1 MSVTTNRFGM
11 NKRIVFFGNERLVS
25 GLESTDAP
33 ILRGL
38 IERGYQVV
46 AVVSHYSDSKSRN
59 QRPLEV
65 AEIAKKHD
73 IPLYL
78 PARPSEISDEIR
90 SLKPDAAV
98 LVAYGRIISQAV
110 IDLFPLGIINIHPSL
125 LPEFRGPTPI
135 ESAILNGATTTG
147 VSIMKLSAGMDD
159 GPVFAQQEITIANDT
174 KQELYSKVVDSSTAL
189 LFSVLPSILDGTL
202 QPKAQNDAKATYS
215 KLIEKSDGI
224 IDWNKPAVAI
234 ERQIRAYAGWPQSKT
249 TLAGID
255 IVITQASVNEL
266 SLQVGTIDVGKNR
279 LTVGTG
285 DKSLDILTLKPAG
298 KKEMPVQAFL
308 SGYRSQ
314 LS

>member
-1 MSVTTNRFGM
+1 M

-78 PARPSEISDEIR
+78 PARPSEISDEIG

-135 ESAILNGATTTG
+135 ESAILNGTTTTG

-174 KQELYSKVVDSSTAL
+174 KRELYSKVVDSSTAL

-215 KLIEKSDGI
+215 KLIEKSNGI

-279 LTVGTG
+279 LTVGTS

>member
-1 MSVTTNRFGM
+1 M

-33 ILRGL
+33 ILTGL
-38 IERGYQVV
+38 IERGYQVA
-46 AVVSHYSDSKSRN
+46 AVVSHHSASKSRN

-65 AEIAKKHD
+65 AEIAKKHN

-78 PARPSEISDEIR
+78 PAKPNEIIDEIR

-135 ESAILNGATTTG
+135 ESAILNGNTKTG

-159 GPVFAQQEITIANDT
+159 GPVFAQQKIPLAGDT
-174 KQELYSKVVDSSTAL
+174 KQEVYKKVVDSSTQL
-189 LFSVLPSILDGTL
+189 LFDILPSILDGSL
-202 QPKAQNDAKATYS
+202 QPKAQDDTKATYS
-215 KLIEKSDGI
+215 KLIDKSDGI
-224 IDWNKPAVAI
+224 IDWNKPAIQI
-234 ERQIRAYAGWPQSKT
+234 EREIRAYAGWPQSKT
-249 TLAGID
+249 NLAGID

-266 SLQVGTIDVGKNR
+266 RLPIGAIDTDKNR
-279 LTVGTG
+279 LTIGTS
-285 DKSLDILTLKPAG
+285 DKSLDILMLKPAG

-308 SGYRSQ
+308 SGYKSQ
-314 LS
+314 LA

>member
-1 MSVTTNRFGM
+1 M

-135 ESAILNGATTTG
+135 ETAILNGATTTG